1 MKTDCAKFVTN
12 TQLKVL
18 QCHVYDDLRQ
28 ILIDKSERRDNSFR
42 TKIEAEKLRFILKY
56 EERENVPDL

>member
-1 MKTDCAKFVTN
+1 MTN

-42 TKIEAEKLRFILKY
+42 TMIEAEKLRFILKY